1 MVGGHRARLR
11 MGRIVIASIV
21 LSIAT
26 AVLVV
31 ETIMGV
37 GDMRLAGRMRQRLV
51 PPATTGDRRGRWRAA
66 IAATRSS
73 RSRRHSERRI
83 PDLLDAVVRH
93 LRSGATL
100 RQSLERMGST
110 STDPIDRRLADD
122 LRTGGAL
129 RGSVARWRG
138 VEDAPNRRLA
148 AVAVDLAASAGGASA
163 RVLDGVA
170 ETLRD
175 RVALDR
181 EVTALSTQARAS
193 AAVLVVAPIGFAVL
207 AITVDRRLLSVLMSP
222 IGLVCLVLGL
232 TLDLVGALW
241 MQRLVRTR

>member
-1 MVGGHRARLR
+1 MV
-11 MGRIVIASIV
+11 V
-21 LSIAT
+21 SIAT

-31 ETIMGV
+31 EMISGIS
-37 GDMRLAGRMRQRLV
+37 DMRLVGRMRQRLA
-51 PPATTGDRRGRWRAA
+51 PPTTTSGHRRRWRTA
-66 IAATRSS
+66 IAVDGSR
-73 RSRRHSERRI
+73 RSRRRSERTI
-83 PDLLDAVVRH
+83 PDRLDAVVRH

-100 RQSLERMGST
+100 RQSLERMGSA
-110 STDPIDRRLADD
+110 STDPTDRRLADD
-122 LRTGGAL
+122 LRTGRTL
-129 RGSVARWRG
+129 RRAVARWRG
-138 VEDAPNRRLA
+138 TDDAPNRRLA

-207 AITVDRRLLSVLMSP
+207 AIAVDRRLLSVLVSP
-222 IGLVCLVLGL
+222 IGVVCLVLGVG
-232 TLDLVGALW
+232 LDIVGAVW
-241 MQRLVRTR
+241 MRRLVRTP